1 MSRGEGMLVRKGR
14 ERWRERGGIVVTK
27 GEGMLASEKNGEG
40 MATSEKNGE
49 GMAQMVTR
57 ECREGEVKGQRG
69 GGPTFV
75 NRKTLNAPREL
86 FYSFFTKY

>member
-57 ECREGEVKGQRG
+57 ECREGEVKGQG
-69 GGPTFV
+69 GEQGQG
-75 NRKTLNAPREL
+75 
-86 FYSFFTKY
+86 